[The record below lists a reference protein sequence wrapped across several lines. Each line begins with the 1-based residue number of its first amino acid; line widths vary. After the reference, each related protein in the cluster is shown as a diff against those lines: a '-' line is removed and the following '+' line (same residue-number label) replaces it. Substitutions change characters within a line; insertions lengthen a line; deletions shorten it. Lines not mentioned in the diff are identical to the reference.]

1 MSILILNV
9 VPHADCPYDELLA
22 DLGEELILLTDHRFV
37 DTFPKDKYV
46 HIESFENYDVN
57 SNVELR
63 AIELY
68 DMYQYKT
75 VIALKEMDIIRAASI
90 RDWFSLKGQRSES
103 AEQYR
108 DKVRMKEVAGQ
119 DGIPVTSFRRIHS
132 SFDLFHFIREHDFP
146 VVVKPVTGRGSTG
159 TSVVN
164 NKDEL
169 SQFIANGVPMEIAV
183 EKFVEGEVYH
193 VDGIV
198 QEGKLAFISASKYYD
213 APLHFHTTD
222 YQGAYLL
229 TPTSPI
235 AERLVEMTKKLVTS
249 LATPEYTT
257 FHAEWFHTPDDRIVL
272 VEIASRTGG
281 GRIAQMN
288 EHAFGANLLEAS
300 LRLQCGKSVAV
311 PPIEKQK
318 NPDKLACW
326 VIIPPKKGTLL
337 SLPNE
342 EPPDFVVE
350 YRLVGKIG
358 KNYNNPV
365 SQVDHIAS
373 FVIEGTNEVELR
385 VRAQAMADWFHQQV
399 TWDLA

>member
-1 MSILILNV
+1 MSILILNAV
-9 VPHADCPYDELLA
+9 SHADCPYDELLG
-22 DLGEELILLTDHRFV
+22 DLGEELVLLTDSKYA
-37 DTFPKDKYV
+37 DGFPKQKYAY
-46 HIESFENYDVN
+46 IEAFDSYDVN

-68 DMYQYKT
+68 ETYQYHT

-90 RDWFSLKGQRSES
+90 RDWFDLKGQRSDS

-108 DKVRMKEVAGQ
+108 DKVRMKEVAGKN
-119 DGIPVTSFRRIHS
+119 GIPVTKFRRIHS
-132 SFDLFHFIREHDFP
+132 SFDLIQFVQEHDFP

-159 TSVVN
+159 TSVLE
-164 NKDEL
+164 NKEAL
-169 SQFIANGVPMEIAV
+169 SRFIAKGVPLEIAV

-198 QEGKLAFISASKYYD
+198 QEGQLAFISASKYYD

-222 YQGAYLL
+222 YQGAFLL
-229 TPTSPI
+229 TPTSSI
-235 AERLVEMTKKLVTS
+235 AERLVDMTKKLITS
-249 LATPEYTT
+249 LATPEFTT

-300 LRLQCGKSVAV
+300 LRLQCGKTVPVPSV
-311 PPIEKQK
+311 EKQK
-318 NPDKLACW
+318 NPDILAAW
-326 VIIPPKKGTLL
+326 MILPPKKGTLL
-337 SLPNE
+337 SLPTE
-342 EPPDFVVE
+342 QPPSFVVE
-350 YRLVGKIG
+350 YKSVGKIG
-358 KNYNNPV
+358 QDYGDPV

-373 FVIEGTNEVELR
+373 FVVEGANEEELQK
-385 VRAQAMADWFHQQV
+385 RAQAASDWFHERV
-399 TWDLA
+399 SWDLN